1 VPRVVIIG
9 DRGSGK
15 TTFLGLLYAAQV
27 KSGTDT
33 ADDFRFHVT
42 YESLDEIT
50 EVFQQLMSGSF
61 PDAASKEGIR
71 EIRFHLSYGRAG
83 RFLSRLRS
91 RGSAPGEAASFRFVL
106 LRNLEDDLSPFRRG
120 TSGTN
125 GKLRDVLE
133 SDAIAILVDSTRLAV
148 NDKDREVGSMGKYDT
163 AVESLLST
171 IQRSRSRDARSV
183 VYPIFI
189 FSKFDSV
196 RPEALRA
203 ADVESEPPG
212 VSKPG
217 PRSAY
222 ARALLDH
229 NLPKTM
235 AKIGVHEARGL
246 KFATPSYCFS
256 WVRTE
261 RAAQGRPPKVRLR
274 RSGAIGWEPD
284 YSKDEYIALLDSLRT
299 IATHAG
305 H

>member
-9 DRGSGK
+9 ERGAGK

-27 KSGTDT
+27 KSGTD
-33 ADDFRFHVT
+33 ARDDFRFHVT
-42 YESLDEIT
+42 YESLDEIA

-61 PDAASKEGIR
+61 PDAASKEGIH

-83 RFLSRLRS
+83 GFLSRLRS
-91 RGSAPGEAASFRFVL
+91 RGSAPGEAASFHFIL
-106 LRNLEDDLSPFRRG
+106 LRNLEDELSPFRRG

-125 GKLRDVLE
+125 GKLRDILDT
-133 SDAIAILVDSTRLAV
+133 DAIAILVDCTGLALSHEE
-148 NDKDREVGSMGKYDT
+148 RAAGSMGKYDT

-171 IQRSRSRDARSV
+171 IQRSRSRDLRSV
-183 VYPIFI
+183 LSPIFV

-212 VSKPG
+212 ISKAG

-222 ARALLDH
+222 ARVLLSY

-235 AKIGVHEARGL
+235 AKIGVREARGL
-246 KFATPSYCFS
+246 KFATPSYWFS
-256 WVRTE
+256 WVHTE
-261 RAAQGRPPKVRLR
+261 GAAQGRPPKVRLR